1 MAGQWTPRDHDE
13 LTAGWRLWLE
23 LGSSTW
29 PRPDWDGS
37 PDEAVRGLQELVRA
51 GDRIRADYLTAGG
64 DKEAAVA
71 GLIGS
76 MHMSASWVRELWQG
90 DTAPLDGERLALLHS
105 DLAGFAEH
113 ADGIRTLLA
122 EGGGWASLSL

>member
-23 LGSSTW
+23 LGSSVW

-37 PDEAVRGLQELVRA
+37 PDEAVRGLREFVAACDLILA
-51 GDRIRADYLTAGG
+51 EYLTGGG

-71 GLIGS
+71 GLVRS
-76 MHMSASWVRELWQG
+76 MHLAASWTCELWSG
-90 DTAPLDGERLALLHS
+90 DTTPLDDERMALLHA
-105 DLAGFAEH
+105 DLAGFADH
-113 ADGIRTLLA
+113 ALGVRTLLA
-122 EGGGWASLSL
+122 EGGGWASLTL